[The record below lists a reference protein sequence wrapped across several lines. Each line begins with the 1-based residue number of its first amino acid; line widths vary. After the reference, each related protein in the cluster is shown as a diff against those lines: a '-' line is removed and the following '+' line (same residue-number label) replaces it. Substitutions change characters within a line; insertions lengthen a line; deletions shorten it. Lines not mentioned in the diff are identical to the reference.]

1 MQHPDKKKGIFS
13 TSQISL
19 ASRRGLKDMIG
30 MVVLLVVDGIVV
42 EVVVFGGCGCL
53 LLLVVVVA
61 VGIGA

>member
-1 MQHPDKKKGIFS
+1 
-13 TSQISL
+13 
-19 ASRRGLKDMIG
+19 MIG